1 MIRTENHHWTL
12 SAAVHAF
19 AQRRSY
25 RQNYVSNYAEDSS
38 NPAVRCALRGQW
50 STPVWPSSIGAYSFT
65 DGRELA
71 QHAHRRRL
79 SSSYYACPLI
89 LVMRHSEKRSKHQ
102 CCDGNAA
109 NGPQPTCDLR
119 VAFDGHRGRA
129 ICFTCDGQVIRAYEG
144 ETVAAALL
152 AQGRRVLRTTSR
164 ESQPRG
170 VFCNMGIC
178 FDCLVEIDGRPNRRA
193 CQSFVVEGMRVRTQ
207 CGVGQWELPK

>member
-1 MIRTENHHWTL
+1 MRFARTI
-12 SAAVHAF
+12 VHASV
-19 AQRRSY
+19 AVIDRSLFVY
-25 RQNYVSNYAEDSS
+25 GR
-38 NPAVRCALRGQW
+38 PRTCAACA
-50 STPVWPSSIGAYSFT
+50 STS
-65 DGRELA
+65 
-71 QHAHRRRL
+71 L
-79 SSSYYACPLI
+79 SSSYYPCPLI

-178 FDCLVEIDGRPNRRA
+178 FDCLVEIDWRPNRRA